1 MTRPHLYDLTISE
14 ASRLIHSK
22 ELSPVELTQA
32 CLNRIDQVDERVQ
45 AWVTVVR
52 ETALRDAE
60 AAEHSILHGES
71 SSPLHGIP
79 FGAKDLYYTAGIRTA
94 GGSRIDADFIPTED
108 AAVITRLKS
117 AGAILLGKTTTTEY
131 AFFGG
136 VPPTRNPWNLNHTPG
151 GSSSGSAAALAAS
164 MAIFTLGT
172 QTAGSLSRPASYNG
186 LTGLKPT
193 YGRISKAGIMAGS
206 WSLDHAAAFT
216 RTVED
221 AAMVLN
227 VLAGPD
233 RNDPATLD
241 APVPDY
247 TRALEQDIGGKAIGI
262 PDSFFFDD
270 IDAETARAV
279 DAALEVLK
287 SLGARIV
294 SVSLPPSFAQANIAH
309 RVVMNCEA
317 AAYHRDSYRN
327 NADMY
332 NPSLREMIELGLL
345 TPAAD
350 YLQAQRIRTVFR
362 EELSALL
369 RQIDIL
375 AAPSAPTP
383 APEGI
388 AHTGS
393 PVFNIPFTNAGVPT
407 ISIPVGFSQ
416 NTGLPV
422 GLQMAARPLN
432 EEVLISFGHAYQ
444 KVTDWHK
451 TRPVLT

>member
-1 MTRPHLYDLTISE
+1 MTRPNLYDLTISE
-14 ASRLIHSK
+14 ASRLIQSK
-22 ELSPVELTQA
+22 KLSPVELTKA
-32 CLNRIDQVDERVQ
+32 CLDRIDQVEDRVQ

-52 ETALRDAE
+52 EMALRDAK
-60 AAEHSILHGES
+60 AAEHSILHGEIS
-71 SSPLHGIP
+71 DPLHGIP
-79 FGAKDLYYTAGIRTA
+79 FGAKDLYYTAGIRTT
-94 GGSRIDADFIPTED
+94 GGSKIDADFIPMED

-164 MAIFTLGT
+164 MALFTLGT

-193 YGRISKAGIMAGS
+193 YGRISKARIMAGS
-206 WSLDHAAAFT
+206 WSLDHAAALT

-227 VLAGPD
+227 VLAGSD

-247 TRALEQDIGGKAIGI
+247 MQALDQDIHGKVVGI
-262 PDSFFFDD
+262 PDTFFFDD
-270 IDAETARAV
+270 IDADVARAV
-279 DAALEVLK
+279 ESALEVLK
-287 SLGARIV
+287 GLGARIV
-294 SVSLPPSFAQANIAH
+294 SVSLPPSFAQANVAH
-309 RVVMNCEA
+309 RVVMNSEV
-317 AAYHRDSYRN
+317 AAYHRNSYQK

-332 NPSLREMIELGLL
+332 NPSLREMIELGML
-345 TPAAD
+345 TPAVE

-362 EELSALL
+362 EELSDLL

-375 AAPSAPTP
+375 ATPAAPTP

-388 AHTGS
+388 AYTGS

-407 ISIPVGFSQ
+407 ISVPAGLAQS
-416 NTGLPV
+416 TGLPV

-451 TRPVLT
+451 KRPIL